1 MCLEPETRQN
11 GTLSVFHP
19 APWMEGECQ
28 GIRKLSLRGRNF
40 LFRGVGE
47 RVQQGEGREASQLQD
62 CSSEHEH
69 SYILSLGMAM
79 AIDTER

>member
-47 RVQQGEGREASQLQD
+47 REKGERPHNSRTAA
-62 CSSEHEH
+62 
-69 SYILSLGMAM
+69 LSMSTATYLA
-79 AIDTER
+79 